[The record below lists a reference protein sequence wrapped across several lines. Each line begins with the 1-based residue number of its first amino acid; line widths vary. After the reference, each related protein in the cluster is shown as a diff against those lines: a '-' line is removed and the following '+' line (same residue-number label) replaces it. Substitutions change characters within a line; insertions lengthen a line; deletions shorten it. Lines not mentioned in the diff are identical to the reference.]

1 MTTRTYDIIVFGDE
15 IPGILALVSAAREY
29 HRRLG
34 RYPRSLLMT
43 PSNTTSTGKIGGH
56 LVRGRLSYL
65 DRSSIKPELRRQH
78 SLDTFGAP
86 AAIYLEL
93 LKRSGTIAIALD
105 PDKANAALRGM
116 LSEVRADILDRATIT
131 QVTVAGDRLTGIT
144 LQRGET
150 YQAQQFIDATTNA
163 QLVQKAGVRKLSG
176 FATLG
181 LPNSALPVSY
191 IFETR
196 SLPPTRLR
204 QIEDGYLKRL
214 LDPSDAAAQRYLN
227 LAAGGDPAWAN
238 FLRGR
243 LRDANGNPAK
253 FYQAKDSIDIRCPAL
268 SIFYHASRGT
278 TFWLEKSPIILD
290 QGNIAIL
297 PGDRLSWNAL
307 LGRVTAQEAEAIA
320 NQQGKPPA
328 NLVAEAKL
336 VTRWLQTIGGSG
348 VSVVWGTEVYN
359 RFVGSVVDV
368 VQPLSGGQMMAGGV
382 PAAEAIGTFGY
393 HLDVRGGI
401 IGLGDVAK
409 AHGFPTMGFLS
420 QQPPVFNYGIRHAQ
434 VKALRNL
441 AILGPASGF
450 TGMGPGAGRIVEF
463 NVGVGQG
470 IGIAAA
476 IALHEGRG
484 LGEISNQQVRSVLQ
498 STGKLTKIFGTG
510 QSMAHQVADF
520 ETKLLPPAILNDS
533 PISTPTPNPSDTPTP
548 TTYPDLRGHWAE
560 AFLQALVDRKVLT
573 GFGDGSMRP
582 DDQLTRAQFAA
593 MLVHAYPAPEVQS
606 AKRFWDVSGN
616 FWGADVIAQASAR
629 GFMTGFPDGSFRPN
643 QALRRAEAMTA
654 IANVLNHTAPPDLE
668 LLSYYR
674 DRDRIPSYASNAVAI
689 ATAQSV
695 IVNYPDRDLLNPQ
708 RVISRAEVAAMIY
721 QGLVARG
728 AAEAIASDY
737 IVHPLVS

>member
-43 PSNTTSTGKIGGH
+43 PSDTTNTGKVGGH

-65 DRSSIKPELRRQH
+65 DRSSITPALRQQH
-78 SLDTFGAP
+78 GLDTFGAP
-86 AAIYLEL
+86 AAIYLEW

-116 LSEVRADILDRATIT
+116 LSEVRADILDRAMIA
-131 QVTVAGDRLTGIT
+131 QVTVANERIT
-144 LQRGET
+144 AIALQRGET

-181 LPNSALPVSY
+181 LSNSALPVSY

-196 SLPPTRLR
+196 GLTPTRLR

-214 LDPSDAAAQRYLN
+214 LNPGDAAAQRYLN

-238 FLRGR
+238 VLRGR

-253 FYQAKDSIDIRCPAL
+253 FYQAKDSIDVRCPAL

-328 NLVAEAKL
+328 NLVEEAKF
-336 VTRWLQTIGGSG
+336 VTKWLQTIGGSG

-359 RFVGSVVDV
+359 RFTGSVVDV

-409 AHGFPTMGFLS
+409 AKGFATMGFLS

-450 TGMGPGAGRIVEF
+450 TGMGPGAGRIVEL

-476 IALHEGRG
+476 IALHGGRG
-484 LGEISNQQVRSVLQ
+484 LGEITNQQVRSVLQ
-498 STGKLTKIFGTG
+498 ATGKLTKIFGTG
-510 QSMAHQVADF
+510 QSLARQVTDF

-533 PISTPTPNPSDTPTP
+533 PIPTPTPHG
-548 TTYPDLRGHWAE
+548 YPDLQGHWAA
-560 AFLQALVDRKVLT
+560 AFMQALVEHKVLT

-582 DDQLTRAQFAA
+582 DDQLTRAQFAV
-593 MLVHAYPAPEVQS
+593 MLVHAYAAPEVQS
-606 AKRFWDVSGN
+606 AKHFWDVPAN
-616 FWGADVIAQASAR
+616 FWGAKVIGQASAR
-629 GFMTGFPDGSFRPN
+629 GFMGGFPDGSFRPN
-643 QALRRAEAMTA
+643 QALRRAEAITA
-654 IANVLNHTAPPDLE
+654 IANVLGHSGSPDLE

-674 DRDRIPSYASNAVAI
+674 DREQIPSYAINPVAI
-689 ATAQSV
+689 ATAKSV
-695 IVNYPDRDLLNPQ
+695 IVNHPHRDLLNPQ
-708 RVISRAEVAAMIY
+708 QMISRAEVAAMVY

-728 AAEAIASDY
+728 EAEAIASDY

>member
-43 PSNTTSTGKIGGH
+43 PSDTSSTGKIGGH

-65 DRSSIKPELRRQH
+65 DRSSVTPALRQQH
-78 SLDTFGAP
+78 GLDTFGAP

-105 PDKANAALRGM
+105 PDKANLALRGM
-116 LSEVRADILDRATIT
+116 LREVRADILDRATIA
-131 QVTVAGDRLTGIT
+131 QVTVANERIT
-144 LQRGET
+144 AIALQRGET

-163 QLVQKAGVRKLSG
+163 QLVKKAGVRKLSG

-181 LPNSALPVSY
+181 LSNSALPVSY

-196 SLPPTRLR
+196 GLTPTRLR

-214 LDPSDAAAQRYLN
+214 LDPGDAAAQRYLN

-253 FYQAKDSIDIRCPAL
+253 FYQAKDSIDVRCPAL

-290 QGNIAIL
+290 QGNIAVL

-359 RFVGSVVDV
+359 RFTGSVVDV

-420 QQPPVFNYGIRHAQ
+420 EQPPVFNYGIRHAQ

-441 AILGPASGF
+441 AILGPGSGF
-450 TGMGPGAGRIVEF
+450 TGMGPGAGRIVEL

-484 LGEISNQQVRSVLQ
+484 LGEITNQQVRSVLQ

-510 QSMAHQVADF
+510 QSLTRQVVDF
-520 ETKLLPPAILNDS
+520 ETKLLPPDILNDS
-533 PISTPTPNPSDTPTP
+533 PIVKPTPNPTF
-548 TTYPDLRGHWAE
+548 YPDMQGHWA
-560 AFLQALVDRKVLT
+560 ASFLQALVDRKVLT
-573 GFGDGSMRP
+573 GFEDGSMRP

-593 MLVHAYPAPEVQS
+593 MLVHAYAAPEVQS
-606 AKRFWDVSGN
+606 AKRFWDVPGN

-643 QALRRAEAMTA
+643 QALRRAEAITA
-654 IANVLNHTAPPDLE
+654 IANVLTHPLPPDLE

-674 DRDRIPSYASNAVAI
+674 DRDRIPSYATNAVAI

-708 RVISRAEVAAMIY
+708 RVISRGEVAAMVY

-728 AAEAIASDY
+728 EAAAIASDY

>member
-15 IPGILALVSAAREY
+15 IPGVLSLVSAAREY

-43 PSNTTSTGKIGGH
+43 PSDTTNTGKVGGH

-65 DRSSIKPELRRQH
+65 DRSSITPALRKQH
-78 SLDTFGAP
+78 GLDTFGAP
-86 AAIYLEL
+86 AAIYLEW

-105 PDKANAALRGM
+105 PDQANAALRGM
-116 LSEVRADILDRATIT
+116 LSEVRADILDRATIA
-131 QVTVAGDRLTGIT
+131 QVNVAGDRLTGIT

-196 SLPPTRLR
+196 GLTPARLK
-204 QIEDGYLKRL
+204 QIEAGYLKRL
-214 LDPSDAAAQRYLN
+214 LNPSDSAAQRYLS

-243 LRDANGNPAK
+243 LRDANGNPATL
-253 FYQAKDSIDIRCPAL
+253 YQAKDSIDVRCPAL

-290 QGNIAIL
+290 QANIAIL
-297 PGDRLSWNAL
+297 PGDRLSWNSL

-328 NLVAEAKL
+328 NLIEEAKF
-336 VTRWLQTIGGSG
+336 VTKWLQTIGGSG

-359 RFVGSVVDV
+359 RFMGSVVDV

-409 AHGFPTMGFLS
+409 AKGFATMGFLS

-450 TGMGPGAGRIVEF
+450 MGMGPGAGRIVEL

-484 LGEISNQQVRSVLQ
+484 LGEITNQQVRSVLQ
-498 STGKLTKIFGTG
+498 ATGKLTKIFGTG
-510 QSMAHQVADF
+510 QSLARQVADF
-520 ETKLLPPAILNDS
+520 ETKLLPPAILNDG
-533 PISTPTPNPSDTPTP
+533 PISTPNPTPSDTPTS
-548 TTYPDLRGHWAE
+548 YPDLQGHWA
-560 AFLQALVDRKVLT
+560 ASFLQALVDRQVLK
-573 GFGDGSMRP
+573 GFEDGSMRP
-582 DDQLTRAQFAA
+582 DVQLTRAQFAA
-593 MLVHAYPAPEVQS
+593 MLVPAYAAPEVQS
-606 AKRFWDVSGN
+606 AKRFWDVPAN
-616 FWGADVIAQASAR
+616 FWGAAVIGQASAR

-643 QALRRAEAMTA
+643 QALRRAEAITA
-654 IANVLNHTAPPDLE
+654 IANVLGHSGAPDLE

-674 DRDRIPSYASNAVAI
+674 DREQIPSYAMGAVAI
-689 ATAQSV
+689 ATAKSV
-695 IVNYPDRDLLNPQ
+695 IVNHPHRDLLNPQ
-708 RVISRAEVAAMIY
+708 RLISRAEVAAMVY

-728 AAEAIASDY
+728 EAAAIASDY
-737 IVHPLVS
+737 IVHPLVA